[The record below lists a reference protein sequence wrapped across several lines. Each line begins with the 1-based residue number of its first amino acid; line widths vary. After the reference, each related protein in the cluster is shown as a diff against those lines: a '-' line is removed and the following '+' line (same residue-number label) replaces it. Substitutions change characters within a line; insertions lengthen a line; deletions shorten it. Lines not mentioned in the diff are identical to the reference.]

1 MEKKEL
7 VRRYPC
13 VFHMAEKDTW
23 SSIKNTGLL
32 STTAVL
38 DRCGITGPARVS
50 FEGEH
55 RPEKVTVRGAGC
67 EIVLRDQG
75 PMDPSRLRLALPPT
89 VSPSQWYRL
98 LNKLVFM
105 WAEERRLLGLLNAK
119 RYRGLEHDVLTI
131 DLASFVDAY
140 EESIWLCPMN
150 SGNTF
155 PIPHRRN
162 LESFMR
168 IKDYPVKRNGGPEKT
183 VVEVVT
189 DYSVPD
195 ISKFVVAVRRMRGAE
210 VIRKLPL

>member
-1 MEKKEL
+1 MEKNEL
-7 VRRYPC
+7 IRRYPR

-23 SSIKNTGLL
+23 PSIKSLGLL
-32 STTAVL
+32 SATAAM
-38 DRCGITGPARVS
+38 DRCGITGPARVTL
-50 FEGEH
+50 EEEH

-75 PMDPSRLRLALPPT
+75 PMDPSRLRLALPRT
-89 VSPSQWYRL
+89 VSPSLWYRM

-105 WAEERRLLGLLNAK
+105 WAEEERLLGLLNAR
-119 RYRGLEHDVLTI
+119 RYRHLEHDVLTI
-131 DLASFVDAY
+131 DLASFVGAY
-140 EESIWLCPMN
+140 EKSMWLCPMN

-162 LESFMR
+162 LDTFRR
-168 IKDYPVKRNGGPEKT
+168 IKDYPVKRSGGPEKP

-195 ISKFVVAVRRMRGAE
+195 ISKFVVGVRRMRGAE
-210 VIRKLPL
+210 VISELPL